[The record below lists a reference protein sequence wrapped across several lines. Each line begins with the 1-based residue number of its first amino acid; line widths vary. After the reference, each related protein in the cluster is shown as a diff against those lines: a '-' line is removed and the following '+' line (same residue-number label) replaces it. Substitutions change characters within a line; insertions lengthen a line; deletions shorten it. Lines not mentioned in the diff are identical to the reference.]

1 MQSYQ
6 TANGLYRYNHIFH
19 KKTLDKWT
27 NLAHQYNCKHNK
39 WSCYA
44 LKKGSFGY
52 DCMAYCL
59 AYSFNI
65 IKTSNEFTI
74 NEIAEIIH
82 EAWSEIYTYWRD
94 YKPWLKNKSYI
105 KSAKPLDDKRRNELA
120 ETSFDSKPEDEKQKD
135 LIIAKFIQQ
144 SLCSSKLNDFSIN
157 E

>member
-6 TANGLYRYNHIFH
+6 TANGLYRYNQIFH

-27 NLAHQYNCKHNK
+27 NLAHLYNCKHNG
-39 WSCYA
+39 WSLYN

-59 AYSFNI
+59 AYSFDKI
-65 IKTSNEFTI
+65 SNEHTI
-74 NEIAEIIH
+74 NEIAEMIH

-94 YKPWLKNKSYI
+94 SKPWLKNKSYT
-105 KSAKPLDDKRRNELA
+105 KSAKPLDDKRRNQLA
-120 ETSFDSKPEDEKQKD
+120 ETSFDSKPEDEKNKD

-144 SLCSSKLNDFSIN
+144 SLYGSKLDDFSID